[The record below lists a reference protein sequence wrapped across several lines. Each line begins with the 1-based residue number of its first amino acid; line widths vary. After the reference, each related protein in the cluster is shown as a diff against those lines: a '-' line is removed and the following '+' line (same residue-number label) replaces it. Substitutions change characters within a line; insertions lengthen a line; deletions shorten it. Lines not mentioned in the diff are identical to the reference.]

1 MAIGQ
6 GHDKATSQYGGR
18 SLGTV
23 SRSRYLGE
31 KTGRSRHFCPEIAL
45 GDTLLDPAVI
55 ESKEQKLQFSR
66 NLQDVERNTEPD
78 LVGPRGRILT
88 NLWKATTLTENS
100 G

>member
-1 MAIGQ
+1 MVTAVYK
-6 GHDKATSQYGGR
+6 HLNRGGR

-55 ESKEQKLQFSR
+55 ESRTKVAVCR
-66 NLQDVERNTEPD
+66 NVQDEKRNTEPD